1 MDSLSELNPDEF
13 ANLKCLWK
21 VVLQNRAIFDAIPDV
36 MTYYRAFAKERQ
48 NRAVKPVYKPLR
60 GVSSYGSRQALHRA
74 CSDTTFAH
82 YYDARK

>member
-1 MDSLSELNPDEF
+1 VDNLSELTPDEF
-13 ANLKCLWK
+13 ANLKRLWK
-21 VVLQNRAIFDAIPDV
+21 AVLQNRAEFDAVPDV

-74 CSDTTFAH
+74 CGNPIFAH